1 MATIDD
7 IYRKFGEACE
17 AAQLLE
23 TELGTLLLLHKC
35 IDGGL
40 LEHPN
45 PNRATTIYKQIN
57 KQTLGQLIRCLGPI
71 GDSIANLEQMLSDAL
86 DSRNRLTH
94 SFYLQH
100 NFRRNSDDGRDVML
114 RDLEAIHEDLLDA
127 YKAVL
132 LLSGVDL
139 ENLVAEQED
148 GALLPIGHLSIP

>member
-1 MATIDD
+1 MDL
-7 IYRKFGEACE
+7 R
-17 AAQLLE
+17 
-23 TELGTLLLLHKC
+23 
-35 IDGGL
+35 
-40 LEHPN
+40 
-45 PNRATTIYKQIN
+45 
-57 KQTLGQLIRCLGPI
+57 
-71 GDSIANLEQMLSDAL
+71 IAKVC
-86 DSRNRLTH
+86 SRNRLTH